1 MNIRY
6 KNRIY
11 DRLLEISVK
20 FQVRDIPDPQY
31 INEAITQ
38 CHFFIEE
45 VEHYNI
51 EISKEISLQQQAL
64 NNAIAD
70 YDYKKEKHLTQNEEI
85 KNLPNIKDREAKANI
100 LLNDE
105 IQNIKHYQNE
115 VNDLN
120 NLLKAVNLKLK
131 NLNRCNSDI
140 KMQLRVLEARL
151 KLGSGP
157 GSESAYKSLTEEFK
171 KGLKNEDSFKENE
184 TKIIKEQIQDPS
196 IPLDIDNLLDTD
208 SDTDDTDSGIIDTDS
223 DTDDTDS
230 GIINTDSDTND
241 TDSGIIDTDSDTDDT
256 DSGIIDTDSDTDD
269 TDSGIIDT
277 DSGINDI
284 ELNESADIPTDEDPW
299 PDFDNFINS
308 ENPKKENEKN
318 AEKSNNE
325 KSINLDNI
333 LDFSNQ
339 KGGTKKQ
346 KAEEQITLDKVE
358 SIQKEGHN
366 QKEGINIDDLLD
378 NLNI

>member
-208 SDTDDTDSGIIDTDS
+208 SDTDDTDSGII
-223 DTDDTDS
+223 
-230 GIINTDSDTND
+230 NTDSDTN
-241 TDSGIIDTDSDTDDT
+241 
-256 DSGIIDTDSDTDD
+256 D

>member
-1 MNIRY
+1 MNIGY

-20 FQVRDIPDPQY
+20 FQVQDIPDPQY
-31 INEAITQ
+31 INESIAQ

-70 YDYKKEKHLTQNEEI
+70 YDYKREKHLTQNEEI
-85 KNLPNIKDREAKANI
+85 KNLPSIKDREAKANI
-100 LLNDE
+100 ILNDE

-157 GSESAYKSLTEEFK
+157 ESESAYKSLAEEFK
-171 KGLKNEDSFKENE
+171 KSLKNEDSFKENKTE
-184 TKIIKEQIQDPS
+184 ITKEQIQDPS
-196 IPLDIDNLLDTD
+196 VPLNIDNLLNTDSDTNDTDSDTNDTDSDINDTDSDTDDTDSDINDTDSDTDDTDSDINDTD
-208 SDTDDTDSGIIDTDS
+208 SDTDDTDSGINDTDS
-223 DTDDTDS
+223 DNN
-230 GIINTDSDTND
+230 GIK
-241 TDSGIIDTDSDTDDT
+241 
-256 DSGIIDTDSDTDD
+256 
-269 TDSGIIDT
+269 
-277 DSGINDI
+277 
-284 ELNESADIPTDEDPW
+284 LNESADIPTDEDPW
-299 PDFDNFINS
+299 PNFDNFINS
-308 ENPKKENEKN
+308 ESSEKGNEKN
-318 AEKSNNE
+318 TEKSDNE
-325 KSINLDNI
+325 ESINLDDI

-339 KGGTKKQ
+339 KGGT
-346 KAEEQITLDKVE
+346 EEQKTKEQTTPDKVE
-358 SIQKEGHN
+358 SIQKEDHH
-366 QKEGINIDDLLD
+366 QKEGIDIDDLLD